1 MRNLPGMRRVL
12 GLPTWQLLVVLVGV
26 SAAFRATFAET
37 IPTPWIAPDELIYA
51 ELGRAFWSTGHL
63 TLFGQPTR
71 FFSFVSPVLAGLPL
85 SLHDRETG
93 YRLLQTLQAVVMSL
107 AAVPVYLWARSF
119 VTRGWGLVAA
129 ALALVPPSL
138 AYSGLVMTEVA
149 FYPAFVLAAWA
160 VWRALDEPTP
170 RRQAWALAAIVLLCA
185 VRLQGFVVGLAYLTA
200 IAFDRGRFR
209 RHAPVVAG
217 FAVVGLLW
225 CAWQLRHGGPVTKV
239 LGAYQAA
246 GETHYAVG
254 ATLRFVLYH
263 LADVVLITGVVPVV
277 ALGLLRGRDVRS
289 FRTLTLV
296 LTAWLALQVGVFAS
310 RHIGHT
316 AERNLFGL
324 IPLYGIACV
333 VWIARGAPRPRVR
346 AAALAVACLGLLLVF
361 PFERFSTLTAA
372 PSNFT
377 LVAFYDVASGVDLD
391 LVVPLL
397 AAVLL
402 VACLFAPRVT
412 LPVLFVLGIVGS
424 VAAGRLIAREARA
437 VRALTLGEQKAWI
450 DRRVDADV
458 AFLYTPDLNWE
469 IPWESA
475 FWNPRIRTVYGLL
488 GAQVAGGMPQRT
500 VGPFEDGSLVFPDG
514 KSAPAAFAVASD
526 HVQVVGRRLGD
537 SGVGYA
543 LWKVEPPFRIA
554 SWVTGLDGASY
565 SALAQVDV
573 SAYACRPSVL
583 RGTLVSSENRAVE
596 VLRNGEFFERIDMTP
611 NVGKQLAVPAAVPGP
626 DGTRL
631 CTFTLRGDG
640 PFFARG
646 LSVA

>member
-1 MRNLPGMRRVL
+1 MRNLFGMRRVL

-26 SAAFRATFAET
+26 SAAFRASAAET

-51 ELGRAFWSTGHL
+51 ELGRAFWRTGHL
-63 TLFGQPTR
+63 TLFGEPTR

-93 YRLLQTLQAVVMSL
+93 YRLLQALQGIVMSL
-107 AAVPVYLWARSF
+107 AAVPVYLWARALVS
-119 VTRGWGLVAA
+119 RGWALLAA
-129 ALALVPPSL
+129 TLALVPPSV

-160 VWRALDEPTP
+160 VWRALEEPTP

-200 IAFDRGRFR
+200 IALDRERFR
-209 RHAPVVAG
+209 RHAPVAAG

-225 CAWQLRHGGPVTKV
+225 CAWQLRHGGPLTKV

-263 LADVVLITGVVPVV
+263 VADLVLITGAVPVV
-277 ALGLLRGRDVRS
+277 ALGLIRGRDVRS

-296 LTAWLALQVGVFAS
+296 LSGWLVLQVGVFAS
-310 RHIGHT
+310 RHIGNP
-316 AERNLFGL
+316 AERNLFAL
-324 IPLYGIACV
+324 IPLFGIACV
-333 VWIARGAPRPRVR
+333 VWLARGAPRPKAR
-346 AAALAVACLGLLLVF
+346 AAALAVACVVLLVLF
-361 PFERFSTLTAA
+361 PFERFATLAAA
-372 PSNFT
+372 PSNFS
-377 LVAFYDVASGVDLD
+377 LIPLYDVTSGVDLD
-391 LVVPLL
+391 LVIPLG

-402 VACLFAPRVT
+402 LACLAVPRAT
-412 LPVLFVLGIVGS
+412 LPALCVLGLIGS
-424 VAAGRLIAREARA
+424 VAAGRLVAREARA
-437 VRALTLGEQKAWI
+437 VDALTLGEKKAWI
-450 DRRVDADV
+450 DPKADADV

-475 FWNPRIRTVYGLL
+475 FWNPRIRRVYGLL

-500 VGPFEDGSLVFPDG
+500 VGPFEDGRLVFPDG
-514 KSAPAAFAVASD
+514 KDAPAAYALASE
-526 HVQVVGRRLGD
+526 HVRVVGRRLGD
-537 SGVGYA
+537 AGAGYA
-543 LWKVEPPFRIA
+543 LWKVEAPLRIA
-554 SWVTGLDGASY
+554 SWVSGLDGAGY
-565 SALAQVDV
+565 AASANVEV
-573 SAYACRPSVL
+573 RSYACRAGAL
-583 RGTLVSSENRAVE
+583 RGTLVSAETRAVE
-596 VLRNGEFFERIDMTP
+596 ILRNGVYFERIDMTP
-611 NVGKQLAVPAAVPGP
+611 NVGKQLDVPAAPPGP
-626 DGTRL
+626 EGTRL
-631 CTFTLRGDG
+631 CTFTLHGDG

>member
-1 MRNLPGMRRVL
+1 MRRVL

-26 SAAFRATFAET
+26 SAAFRASAAET

-51 ELGRAFWSTGHL
+51 ELGRAFWRTGHL
-63 TLFGQPTR
+63 TLFGTPTQ

-93 YRLLQTLQAVVMSL
+93 YRLLQALQAVVMSI
-107 AAVPVYLWARSF
+107 AAVPVYLWTRSF
-119 VTRGWGLVAA
+119 ASRGWALVAA

-160 VWRALDEPTP
+160 VWRALEEPT
-170 RRQAWALAAIVLLCA
+170 RRTQAWALAAIVLLCA

-225 CAWQLRHGGPVTKV
+225 CAWQLRHGGPVTRV

-246 GETHYAVG
+246 GETHYSVG
-254 ATLRFVLYH
+254 ATLRFILYH

-277 ALGLLRGRDVRS
+277 ALGLLEDRDTRR
-289 FRTLTLV
+289 FRILTAV
-296 LTAWLALQVGVFAS
+296 LTGWLVLQVGVFAS

-316 AERNLFGL
+316 AERNLFAL

-346 AAALAVACLGLLLVF
+346 AAALAVACVALLVAF
-361 PFERFSTLTAA
+361 PFERFATLAAA

-377 LVAFYDVASGVDLD
+377 LISLYDVTSGVDLD
-391 LVVPLL
+391 LLVPL
-397 AAVLL
+397 AAVALL
-402 VACLFAPRVT
+402 VACLLAPRVA
-412 LPVLFVLGIVGS
+412 LPLLFVLGLVGS

-437 VRALTLGEQKAWI
+437 VQALTLGAKKTWI
-450 DRRVDADV
+450 DGRVDGDV
-458 AFLYTPDLNWE
+458 AFLYTPDVNWE

-500 VGPFEDGSLVFPDG
+500 VGPFEDGRLVFPDG
-514 KSAPAAFAVASD
+514 RDAPAAYAVASD
-526 HVQVVGRRLGD
+526 HVGIVGRRLASAGA
-537 SGVGYA
+537 GYG
-543 LWKVEPPFRIA
+543 LWKVEPPFRVA
-554 SWVTGLDGASY
+554 TWVSGLDRASY
-565 SALAQVDV
+565 SSQAQVDV
-573 SAYACRPSVL
+573 RAYACRPSVL
-583 RGTLVSSENRAVE
+583 RGTLVSAENRAVE

-611 NVGKQLAVPAAVPGP
+611 NVGKQLEVPATVPDP
-626 DGTRL
+626 AGTRL

-646 LSVA
+646 LTVA

>member
-1 MRNLPGMRRVL
+1 MRRVL

-26 SAAFRATFAET
+26 SAAFRAAAAET

-51 ELGRAFWSTGHL
+51 ELGRAFWRTGHL
-63 TLFGQPTR
+63 TLFGEPTR

-85 SLHDRETG
+85 SLHDLETG
-93 YRLLQTLQAVVMSL
+93 YRLLQALQAVVMSL

-119 VTRGWGLVAA
+119 VSRGWALVAA
-129 ALALVPPSL
+129 ALVLVPPSL

-200 IAFDRGRFR
+200 IAFDRPRLR
-209 RHAPVVAG
+209 RHAPVVGG
-217 FAVVGLLW
+217 FAAVGLLW

-246 GETHYAVG
+246 GETHYSVG
-254 ATLRFVLYH
+254 ATVRFVLYH

-277 ALGLLRGRDVRS
+277 ALGLLEGRDMRT
-289 FRTLTLV
+289 FRTLTAV
-296 LTAWLALQVGVFAS
+296 LTGWLALQVGVFAS
-310 RHIGHT
+310 RHIGYT
-316 AERNLFGL
+316 AERNLFAL

-346 AAALAVACLGLLLVF
+346 AAALAVACVALVVIF

-377 LVAFYDVASGVDLD
+377 LIPLYDVTSGVDLD
-391 LVVPLL
+391 VFVPLA
-397 AAVLL
+397 AAVLI
-402 VACLFAPRVT
+402 VACLLVPRAV
-412 LPVLFVLGIVGS
+412 LPLLFVLGLVGS
-424 VAAGRLIAREARA
+424 IAAGRLVAREARA
-437 VRALTLGEQKAWI
+437 VQALTMREKKTWV
-450 DRRVDADV
+450 DPRVDADV

-500 VGPFEDGSLVFPDG
+500 VGPFEDGRLVFPDG
-514 KSAPAAFAVASD
+514 MGAPAAYALASD
-526 HVQVVGRRLGD
+526 HVQIVGRRLGD
-537 SGVGYA
+537 DGAGYA
-543 LWKVEPPFRIA
+543 LWKVEPPFRVA
-554 SWVTGLDGASY
+554 SWVSGLDGASY
-565 SALAQVDV
+565 SAQAQVDV
-573 SAYACRPSVL
+573 RAYACKPSVL

-596 VLRNGEFFERIDMTP
+596 VLRNGVYFERIDMTP
-611 NVGKQLAVPAAVPGP
+611 NVGKQLAVPAVVPGLE
-626 DGTRL
+626 GTRL